1 MPDSI
6 AKAVAYLEARLPS
19 LTNPYA
25 VAMTSYALANEKKL
39 NREILYKFA
48 SPGFVSNNI
57 SLLSDSRQLKFTLAV
72 QPNNRAACVHVLLR
86 VVPLASTEGPC
97 LPAGGHSLCTAC
109 TGESR
114 GKQISNWLLP
124 VVLFTSKNCFRV
136 TKSNMHV

>member
-39 NREILYKFA
+39 NRQILYKFA

-72 QPNNRAACVHVLLR
+72 QPNNRTACVHVLFR

-97 LPAGGHSLCTAC
+97 LPAGGHGLCAAC
-109 TGESR
+109 TGESG
-114 GKQISNWLLP
+114 GKQISNWLP
-124 VVLFTSKNCFRV
+124 TVVLFASKDCFRA
-136 TKSNMHV
+136 TEMHV